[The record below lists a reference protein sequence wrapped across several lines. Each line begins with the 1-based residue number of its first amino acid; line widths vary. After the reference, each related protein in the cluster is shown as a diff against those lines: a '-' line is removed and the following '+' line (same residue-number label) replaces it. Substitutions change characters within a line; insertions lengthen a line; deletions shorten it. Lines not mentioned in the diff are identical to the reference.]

1 MFNRSL
7 TPITDRD
14 PLRVMFVL
22 TSMPVGGAETLL
34 VNLVRRMDRGRSTPE
49 LCCLKQFGPLGEVL
63 AQEIPAFSGLLAHK
77 YDFNVWRR
85 LTRLLEERR
94 IDAVVTVGTGG
105 DRMFWGRLAAWRAG
119 VPVVLSALH
128 STGLP
133 DRVEPL
139 NRLLAPWTDGF
150 IAVAEAHGRYLV
162 QSEGCPAHKVRVV
175 PNGVDVERFQPRPR
189 SEALRRELGL
199 PPAAP
204 VAGIVAALRPEKNHE
219 LFLRVAARVRTQVPE
234 ARFLVVG
241 DGGQRP
247 QLERLSRELNLADR
261 VVFLGTRPDI
271 ADLLA
276 QMDVHVLTSRME
288 ANPVSILEAMAC
300 GKPAVAPAVGSIPET
315 LLDGVTGLL
324 APAGDEAALA
334 ACVAALLND
343 PLRAAALG
351 RAGREHV
358 VRHYSLARMVE
369 GYQQLIED
377 VYASKCPPLVG
388 GRRRQLAIETRE

>member
-1 MFNRSL
+1 
-7 TPITDRD
+7 
-14 PLRVMFVL
+14 MFVL

-34 VNLVRRMDRGRSTPE
+34 VNLVRRMDRTRSTPE
-49 LCCLKQFGPLGEVL
+49 LCCLKQYGPLGEVL
-63 AQEIPAFSGLLAHK
+63 AQEIPAFTGLLAHK
-77 YDFNVWRR
+77 YDINVWRR

-94 IDAVVTVGTGG
+94 TDAVITVGTGG

-133 DRVEPL
+133 DRVERL
-139 NRLLAPWTDGF
+139 NRLLTPWTDGF
-150 IAVAEAHGRYLV
+150 IAVAEAHGQYLAR
-162 QSEGCPAHKVRVV
+162 SEGCPAHKVRVV
-175 PNGVDVERFQPRPR
+175 PNGVDIERFQPRPR
-189 SEALRRELGL
+189 SESLRRELGL
-199 PPAAP
+199 PPTAP

-219 LFLRVAARVRTQVPE
+219 LFLRVAARVRSQVPE
-234 ARFLVVG
+234 ARFLIVG
-241 DGGQRP
+241 DGIERTK
-247 QLERLSRELNLADR
+247 LEHLSRELNLTDR
-261 VVFLGTRPDI
+261 VLFLGTRPDI

-315 LLDGVTGLL
+315 VVDGVTGLL
-324 APAGDEAALA
+324 APPGNEAALA
-334 ACVAALLND
+334 VCVTALLND

-351 RAGREHV
+351 RAGRERV
-358 VRHYSLARMVE
+358 VKHYSLERMVD

-377 VYASKCPPLVG
+377 VYSSKCQSPRG
-388 GRRRQLAIETRE
+388 GRQRQLAIETRE